1 MISTRSLT
9 FHPLVVLT
17 ASLAGALAY
26 AAWAMS
32 RFDGNTL
39 SSQYLYIVP
48 IVVPFV
54 AFLFDRGAEIRTAG
68 FAVLAID
75 ALVIATSILRAR
87 GYVPLISGHAL
98 FLIYAVLRPGSL
110 VTRITAAIVMVETM
124 YLKFFVWHDFV
135 TPVGGTVL
143 ALIAVAVVRR
153 LSKHDIDREVE
164 LV

>member
-26 AAWAMS
+26 AAWATS

-98 FLIYAVLRPGSL
+98 FLIYAVLRP
-110 VTRITAAIVMVETM
+110 IVMVETM